1 MKFNEVMRFSE
12 MSEPKV
18 NPGKPDDQ
26 QGVPK
31 NVSRRYHV
39 ALVGNPNCGKTTLF
53 NRLTGSRQHVGN
65 WSGVTIE
72 KKTGECTVPETGEK
86 IFITDLPGIYSLI
99 PYSAEEKIAGDFI
112 FDEKPDLVIDIVD
125 ATNLERNLFL
135 TLQMIR
141 RNVPVIIALNMMDEV
156 EKNGDRI
163 DIQKLSQ
170 MLGVPIVPISAV
182 TGGGFF
188 SRFRKRSAS
197 GTDADASSGTSSG
210 GLSGDG
216 GIGRLLSTVARSA
229 GSSAGSEG
237 RYAYRLSSDDNETS
251 EMLYTEISA
260 IMDDCY
266 HAGINKG
273 LERSYK
279 IDRILTHKYLGI
291 PIFIGLMLLIFQAS
305 FGSFSTFLS
314 DSIDSLLGT
323 LASFVKTWFESAGT
337 PEWMRSL
344 VIDGIFGGVG
354 SVLSFLPQIAILFL
368 FLTLME
374 DSGYMARVAF
384 IMDRLF
390 RKIGLSG
397 KSFISMII
405 GFGCS
410 VPAVMASRTIAD
422 ENDRKAT
429 ILVTPFMSCSARLP
443 IYAFFVAY
451 FFTESGG
458 LVMSSLYILGILV
471 AVFSALLLK
480 KTIFRGGESLY
491 ILELPPYRMPVP
503 GYVLL
508 HVWDKVKAFV
518 IRAGTILFTL
528 SVIIWFLQSFDLSL
542 TLVEDSADSIFGT
555 IGHIAEPLFA
565 PIGCGDWRAAVAF
578 LTGMVAKESVVSALE
593 ILFTPAEIA
602 AFFTPLTAYSFMV
615 FSLLYM
621 PCIAAL
627 ATIRRE
633 LRSIKWTLFAIVY
646 QTVIAYA
653 VAFLI
658 YQGGKL
664 LGFS

>member
-1 MKFNEVMRFSE
+1 
-12 MSEPKV
+12 MSESNV
-18 NPGKPDDQ
+18 NPGKPGDHQD
-26 QGVPK
+26 VSK
-31 NVSRRYHV
+31 NDSQRYHV

-141 RNVPVIIALNMMDEV
+141 RNVPVIVALNMMDEV

-163 DIQKLSQ
+163 DILKLSQ
-170 MLGVPIVPISAV
+170 KLGVPVVPISAV
-182 TGGGFF
+182 TGGGLL

-197 GTDADASSGTSSG
+197 GTDADSSSGT
-210 GLSGDG
+210 LSGRLSDDG
-216 GIGRLLSTVARSA
+216 GIGQLLRAVARFA
-229 GSSAGSEG
+229 GSSAGPAG
-237 RYAYRLSSDDNETS
+237 NRYDYRLSSDDTETS

-279 IDRILTHKYLGI
+279 IDRLLTHKYLGI
-291 PIFIGLMLLIFQAS
+291 PIFVALMLLIFQAS

-314 DSIDSLLGT
+314 DTIDSLLGT
-323 LASFVKTWFESAGT
+323 FASFVETWFESAGT

-374 DSGYMARVAF
+374 DTGYMARVAF

-480 KTIFRGGESLY
+480 KTILRGGESLY

-578 LTGMVAKESVVSALE
+578 LTGMVAKESVVSAIE

-627 ATIRRE
+627 AAIRRE
-633 LRSIKWTLFAIVY
+633 LGSIKWTLFAIAY
-646 QTVIAYA
+646 QTVIAYV
-653 VAFLI
+653 VAFVI